1 MNFDIYNVTGADEKR
16 NVLTLSDQVFAKPYN
31 EGLIHQAVVAYLA
44 GGRQG
49 TRAQKTR
56 AEVRGGGKKPWKQ
69 KGSGRAR
76 AGTIRSPLWRKGG
89 KVFAAK
95 TTSFK
100 QKINKK
106 MYREAMRSIFSEL
119 ARRDMLVIVDQFQC
133 ERPKTKDFIDQLDKC
148 NVKNGLIIVEAF
160 DENLFLSAQNLP
172 FVEIQVVTALNPVS
186 LVSYDKV
193 LITSAAIKRL
203 EELLG

>member
-1 MNFDIYNVTGADEKR
+1 MNFNVIGETKSKLA
-16 NVLTLSDQVFAKPYN
+16 LSDAVFAKPYN
-31 EGLIHQAVVAYLA
+31 EGLVHQAVVAYLA

-89 KVFAAK
+89 KIFAAK
-95 TTSFK
+95 PQNFT

-106 MYREAMRSIFSEL
+106 MYREAMRSLLSEL
-119 ARRDMLVIVDQFQC
+119 ARREILVIVNEIQC
-133 ERPKTKDFIDQLDKC
+133 KQPKTKDFIGQLNKYD
-148 NVKNGLIIVEAF
+148 VKNGLVVVEAF
-160 DENLFLSAQNLP
+160 DANLFLSARNLP
-172 FVEIQVVTALNPVS
+172 FVEVQEVTALNPVS
-186 LVSYDKV
+186 LLSYDKV
-193 LITSAAIKRL
+193 VMTAAAAKRL
-203 EELLG
+203 EELLEC